1 MIYNYNQIHLNPMLY
16 SLKILIYYFV
26 LLKINKFMDMNKEK
40 LYILLVNFQNKLKI
54 QKFRQIKYLDMMN
67 MKNLIKNI
75 YHKTVLLNLKTNLIN
90 DF

>member
-1 MIYNYNQIHLNPMLY
+1 
-16 SLKILIYYFV
+16 
-26 LLKINKFMDMNKEK
+26 MDMNKEK